1 MQGQTAILIF
11 ANSSQVD
18 LGRKGMLGD
27 KGLFNTLNAHTLSIV
42 KSTKLPYFQFT
53 EHEQVGNSFGERFT
67 NAIKWV
73 YAKGFDNV
81 ITIGNDTPHLTA
93 KTLLNTHRLLENN
106 TCVLGPSTDGG
117 FYLMGLHKSQ
127 FNEGLF
133 TKLPWQS
140 SKLSKSIT
148 LLLSAFKVEVIRLET
163 LQDIDA
169 EEDIKNVLR
178 FSRSLNKHIL
188 NLLRSL
194 IPYVTQIFSTKNLQI
209 SHFHSYSFYNKGSP
223 FGLSI

>member
-18 LGRKGMLGD
+18 LVRKGMSRNT
-27 KGLFNTLNAHTLSIV
+27 GLFISLNAHTLSIV
-42 KSTKLPYFQFT
+42 KSTKLPYFQIT
-53 EHEQVGNSFGERFT
+53 ENEQVGATFGARFT
-67 NAIKWV
+67 NAIKRV
-73 YAKGFDNV
+73 YAKGYDNV

-93 KTLLNTHRLLENN
+93 TTLLNTHKLLETN

-127 FNEGLF
+127 FNESLF
-133 TKLPWQS
+133 IKLPWQS

-148 LLLSAFKVEVIRLET
+148 LLLSAFKVKVIRLET

-169 EEDIKNVLR
+169 EEDIKSVLR
-178 FSRSLNKHIL
+178 FSRSLNRFIL
-188 NLLRSL
+188 KLLRSL
-194 IPYVTQIFSTKNLQI
+194 FPYESQIFNRENLYI
-209 SHFHSYSFYNKGSP
+209 DGIHSHTFYNKGSP
-223 FGLSI
+223 FGFSI

>member
-1 MQGQTAILIF
+1 
-11 ANSSQVD
+11 
-18 LGRKGMLGD
+18 
-27 KGLFNTLNAHTLSIV
+27 
-42 KSTKLPYFQFT
+42 
-53 EHEQVGNSFGERFT
+53 
-67 NAIKWV
+67 
-73 YAKGFDNV
+73 
-81 ITIGNDTPHLTA
+81 
-93 KTLLNTHRLLENN
+93 
-106 TCVLGPSTDGG
+106 
-117 FYLMGLHKSQ
+117 MGLHKSQ

-140 SKLSKSIT
+140 RKLSKSIT

-178 FSRSLNKHIL
+178 FSKSLNKHIL

-194 IPYVTQIFSTKNLQI
+194 IPYVTQIFSAKNLQI